1 MKNIMIWIMLLLS
14 ITYTDA
20 QNGKS
25 PRKDYAKLANY
36 DESKVPQYTLPSV
49 LMCHDGEMVQTK
61 EQWEQKR
68 RPEILNLFTTYMFGK
83 APVLKHKLPCTVSR
97 INEKALNGCATRK
110 EITIQL
116 TDDPQGPHIDLQ
128 LYLPNHVSGKIPVFL
143 GISFMPNYTIYDD
156 PDLSV
161 PEITD
166 EKMKKRSFRGSMDK
180 SWQLDKI
187 LEHGYGLATFC
198 YNDVDPDFDDDFQ
211 NGVHPYYY
219 EKGQN
224 FPDPDQW
231 GSIAAW
237 AWGHEPCHG
246 LSGNRQKSGC
256 QKNRRD
262 RSFSS
267 WQNRCLGRSL
277 RSAFCFS
284 HIREFRMLWSCHLT
298 SLFW

>member
-224 FPDPDQW
+224 SPDPDQW

-237 AWGHEPCHG
+237 AWGMSRAMDYLETDKKVDAK
-246 LSGNRQKSGC
+246 KSP
-256 QKNRRD
+256 
-262 RSFSS
+262 
-267 WQNRCLGRSL
+267 
-277 RSAFCFS
+277 
-284 HIREFRMLWSCHLT
+284 
-298 SLFW
+298 

>member
-97 INEKALNGCATRK
+97 INEKALNGRATRK

-166 EKMKKRSFRGSMDK
+166 EK
-180 SWQLDKI
+180 KI
-187 LEHGYGLATFC
+187 FQGL
-198 YNDVDPDFDDDFQ
+198 
-211 NGVHPYYY
+211 NG
-219 EKGQN
+219 Q
-224 FPDPDQW
+224 
-231 GSIAAW
+231 ILAA
-237 AWGHEPCHG
+237 
-246 LSGNRQKSGC
+246 
-256 QKNRRD
+256 
-262 RSFSS
+262 
-267 WQNRCLGRSL
+267 
-277 RSAFCFS
+277 
-284 HIREFRMLWSCHLT
+284 
-298 SLFW
+298 

>member
-1 MKNIMIWIMLLLS
+1 MKN
-14 ITYTDA
+14 
-20 QNGKS
+20 
-25 PRKDYAKLANY
+25 
-36 DESKVPQYTLPSV
+36 E
-49 LMCHDGEMVQTK
+49 
-61 EQWEQKR
+61 
-68 RPEILNLFTTYMFGK
+68 
-83 APVLKHKLPCTVSR
+83 
-97 INEKALNGCATRK
+97 EK
-110 EITIQL
+110 IFQ
-116 TDDPQGPHIDLQ
+116 
-128 LYLPNHVSGKIPVFL
+128 
-143 GISFMPNYTIYDD
+143 
-156 PDLSV
+156 
-161 PEITD
+161 
-166 EKMKKRSFRGSMDK
+166 GSMDK

-237 AWGHEPCHG
+237 AWGMSRAMDYLETDKKWM
-246 LSGNRQKSGC
+246 LKSC
-256 QKNRRD
+256 RD

-284 HIREFRMLWSCHLT
+284 HIREFGMLWSCHLT
-298 SLFW
+298 SLFR

>member
-97 INEKALNGCATRK
+97 INEKALNGRATRK

-143 GISFMPNYTIYDD
+143 GISFMPNYTIY
-156 PDLSV
+156 
-161 PEITD
+161 II
-166 EKMKKRSFRGSMDK
+166 RK
-180 SWQLDKI
+180 SK
-187 LEHGYGLATFC
+187 C
-198 YNDVDPDFDDDFQ
+198 SRVS
-211 NGVHPYYY
+211 
-219 EKGQN
+219 K
-224 FPDPDQW
+224 
-231 GSIAAW
+231 
-237 AWGHEPCHG
+237 
-246 LSGNRQKSGC
+246 
-256 QKNRRD
+256 
-262 RSFSS
+262 
-267 WQNRCLGRSL
+267 
-277 RSAFCFS
+277 
-284 HIREFRMLWSCHLT
+284 
-298 SLFW
+298 

>member
-97 INEKALNGCATRK
+97 INEKALNGRATRK

-180 SWQLDKI
+180 SWHTDMVWPLSVIMMWIPI
-187 LEHGYGLATFC
+187 LTMTSKMVCILIITRKGRIS
-198 YNDVDPDFDDDFQ
+198 Q
-211 NGVHPYYY
+211 IRINGVPL
-219 EKGQN
+219 QL
-224 FPDPDQW
+224 
-231 GSIAAW
+231 
-237 AWGHEPCHG
+237 GHG
-246 LSGNRQKSGC
+246 
-256 QKNRRD
+256 
-262 RSFSS
+262 
-267 WQNRCLGRSL
+267 
-277 RSAFCFS
+277 A
-284 HIREFRMLWSCHLT
+284 
-298 SLFW
+298 